1 MTDSMEIVRDA
12 PTGTEAEK
20 LEQLKQRVDN
30 DADVMTDQRDKAN
43 EDIRFVNVTGG
54 MWENFLEPEFER
66 RAKMEFDL
74 VSNHLFRF
82 MGEWNMNRM
91 GVEYRPDDDVTQDA
105 DAELL
110 NGIYRADFRD
120 GSGKISLDNAVYET
134 ATCGFGC
141 FKLATVFEDEG
152 DPENER
158 QRIEWRPIQN
168 AFNTVFWDS
177 SAIRADKRD
186 ARWVTVL
193 TEYTDERFEEIYPGF
208 VPSSAYVP
216 ETLRHLNFTGRN
228 SVTAPIYVAT
238 SYEII
243 RKKEPVFIYNNLVE
257 GEVEVYTQEEHKT
270 FEKELKADPHREFVR
285 ERRIIR
291 QHVEKRVFSGTDF
304 LKPKKIIIGKWI
316 PIIPVYGYRAY
327 VDGAEWYKGLVRPLK
342 DASRLFN
349 MHMNQLAENAA
360 SNGQRIPIFDPD
372 QMPDN
377 IAEGW
382 ADLNNAPFVLAESL
396 KDENGN
402 IVHQG
407 PLGFIDPGALD
418 PNTAASMQALMSFI
432 QETTGGLPKDTL
444 DPNASGKAL
453 RAMMKRENMTTQPL
467 QDNINAAIEW
477 SGVVYQSMAAE
488 VYNSEQMV
496 RTIGL
501 DGTEAREQLLK
512 VVLDEETGKF
522 VRANNLRGKRFRAYS
537 DIGPQYESLREET
550 VETLKAMGDF
560 LKETPAGG
568 QYIPAIIFTMLD
580 NMEGVGV
587 GPLKDMNRRNM
598 ILQGLKKPETEEEKA
613 MLQQAQQ
620 PQPDPQAQLIESM
633 TAQANATAQK
643 EQSEAR
649 NLDARSV
656 VNIADARKKSAETA
670 KIVSETEEGRAKTLV
685 ELRKEAFEQARGLPF
700 GGGPAAPAAPV
711 TPVTPQE

>member
-1 MTDSMEIVRDA
+1 MTDSMEMVREA
-12 PTGTEAEK
+12 PTGDLATK
-20 LEQLKQRVDN
+20 LEKLKQRTDH
-30 DADVMTDQRDKAN
+30 DADVMTDQRNKAN
-43 EDIRFVNVTGG
+43 EDLRFVNVTGG

-82 MGEWNMNRM
+82 MGEWNLNRM
-91 GVEYRPDDDVTQDA
+91 GVEYRPDDDVTQDS

-120 GSGKISLDNAVYET
+120 GSGKVSLDNAVYET
-134 ATCGFGC
+134 ATCGYGA
-141 FKLATVFEDEG
+141 FKLATIFEDEG

-177 SAIRADKRD
+177 SAIRPDKRD

-193 TEYTDERFEEIYPGF
+193 TEYTEERFEEVFPGF
-208 VPSSAYVP
+208 IPSSAYTP
-216 ETLRHLNFTGRN
+216 ETLRHLNFTGQN
-228 SVTAPIYVAT
+228 SITNPIYVAT

-243 RKKEPVFIYNNLVE
+243 KKKEPVFIYNNLVE
-257 GEVEVYTQEEHKT
+257 GEVEVYSKEEHKI
-270 FEKELKADPHREFVR
+270 FEKELKADKNRTFVR
-285 ERRIIR
+285 ERKVVV

-304 LKPKKIIIGKWI
+304 LKPVKVIIGKWI
-316 PIIPVYGYRAY
+316 PIIPMYGYRAY
-327 VDGAEWYKGLVRPLK
+327 VDGVEWYKGLVRPLK

-349 MHMNQLAENAA
+349 MHMNQLAENSA
-360 SNGQRIPIFDPD
+360 SNGQKIPIFDPD

-382 ADLNNAPFVLAESL
+382 ADLNNAPYVLAESL
-396 KDENGN
+396 KDEDGN

-407 PLGFIDPGALD
+407 PLGFLDPGKLD
-418 PNTAASMQALMSFI
+418 PNTAASIQALMGFI
-432 QETTGGLPKDTL
+432 QETTGGMPKDTM

-453 RAMMKRENMTTQPL
+453 RAMMKRENMNTQPL
-467 QDNINAAIEW
+467 QDNINGAIEW
-477 SGVVYQSMAAE
+477 GGVVYQSMAAE
-488 VYNSEQMV
+488 VYNQEQIV
-496 RTIGL
+496 RTIGV
-501 DGTEAREQLLK
+501 DGTEGREQLLK
-512 VVLDEETGKF
+512 VIMDEKTGKM

-550 VETLKAMGDF
+550 VETLKAMGEF
-560 LKETPAGG
+560 LKDTPAGN

-598 ILQGLKKPETEEEKA
+598 IMQGLKKPETDEEKQ
-613 MLQQAQQ
+613 MLAQAQQ
-620 PQPDPQAQLIESM
+620 PKPDPQAQLI
-633 TAQANATAQK
+633 AAAANQANAEAK
-643 EQSEAR
+643 KFESEGR
-649 NLDARSV
+649 NLDSKSIDNVAS
-656 VNIADARKKSAETA
+656 ARKKAAETA
-670 KIVSETEEGRAKTLV
+670 KIVSETKQGEAKTFSQ
-685 ELRKEAFEQARGLPF
+685 LRKEAFEQARGLPF
-700 GGGPAAPAAPV
+700 GGGPAAPAQPPASTLPN
-711 TPVTPQE
+711 